1 MTTQLPQPA
10 SEEEFD
16 ALDRK
21 DHNFV
26 EAIRDGFEDQI
37 HSLPIEAT
45 AVGSYPVF
53 HVGSE
58 YIVKLFAPLHDNYFR
73 TESALLRL
81 LAGNRKVPAPELVAT
96 TEIDGWQ
103 AVLMTRLRGQSLKE
117 IWPTIDAKQKE
128 ALCETLGEITRT
140 LHGFEPGPIRASCLN
155 WDEFFVE
162 QVRECAAR
170 QLKHGLS
177 ERLARQIPDF
187 LASLSF
193 NNDAHVVLHTEI
205 MLDHVFAEDAND
217 SLQIT
222 GLIDFEP
229 AMVGLRE
236 YEFASVGLFITQGNA
251 RLLRAF
257 MSGYGHE
264 IDAELHRRLM
274 GFALL
279 HRYSKLSWYL
289 QFMPNKNTVEELA
302 ASWFG
307 TC

>member
-1 MTTQLPQPA
+1 MTHLPQPT

-21 DHNFV
+21 DQNFV
-26 EAIRDGFEDQI
+26 EAIRIGFEDLI

-58 YIVKLFAPLHDNYFR
+58 YIVKLFAPLHHDDFR
-73 TESALLRL
+73 SESTLLRL
-81 LAGNRKVPAPELVAT
+81 IGGNRNALAPELVRIR
-96 TEIDGWQ
+96 EIDGWQ
-103 AVLMTRLRGQSLKE
+103 AVLMTRLPGRSLKE
-117 IWPTIDAKQKE
+117 IWPTIDTNQKE
-128 ALCETLGEITRT
+128 ALCESLGEVSRK
-140 LHGFEPGPIRASCLN
+140 LHELDPLPLKALCSKWDGFL
-155 WDEFFVE
+155 VE
-162 QVRECAAR
+162 QLHECEAR
-170 QLKHGLS
+170 QRKRGLS
-177 ERLARQIPDF
+177 EGLARQIPDF

-193 NNDAHVVLHTEI
+193 NNAPYLVLHTEI
-205 MLDHVFAEDAND
+205 MLDHVFAENE

-236 YEFASVGLFITQGNA
+236 YEFASVGLFITQGNV

-257 MSGYGHE
+257 MSGYGHQ
-264 IDAELHRRLM
+264 IDSELHRRLM

-279 HRYSKLSWYL
+279 HRYSNLSWYL
-289 QFMPNKNTVEELA
+289 QFMPNKDTIEELA
-302 ASWFG
+302 ESWFG
-307 TC
+307 TR